1 MLTTRPSPVHLA
13 QVSVYSGH
21 LLHRG
26 PCCFQSILGSLPTV
40 RVGLLVIS
48 CASVLVL
55 RRPSHPHFRGDAPL
69 RAKDDGGRVLP
80 SGLPVARTDARLRE
94 DVLVQDEAP
103 LAPSDRTRVGVVD
116 DHWSI
121 CVGVITALSRKDGA
135 IVAGSTA
142 ATVRELLEQ
151 ERAAPERADVV
162 LLDLELRDGTTPQ
175 GNLSALRE
183 AGYPV
188 VIYTAES
195 RAHRLQG
202 TLGSGA
208 RAVVGKNDDEGA
220 LLDAVRAVKAGEDF
234 VSPLMATIFLAAKT
248 RPRLTRRQEQ
258 ALRLFAQGLT
268 ARQVARAMG
277 ITEGTVRNHVDAVRD
292 AYRAAGD
299 DVASRVDLLRVA
311 VRDGYVG
318 PDAAGL

>member
-1 MLTTRPSPVHLA
+1 MLTTRPSPVHLS
-13 QVSVYSGH
+13 QVSVSLGH
-21 LLHRG
+21 LVHRG
-26 PCCFQSILGSLPTV
+26 PCCFQPILGSPPV
-40 RVGLLVIS
+40 VGRSLS
-48 CASVLVL
+48 SVVEGG
-55 RRPSHPHFRGDAPL
+55 PACHPHFQGVPQQSTQGEQGRAGAGEPPGASERDDPL
-69 RAKDDGGRVLP
+69 RDDGSVQD
-80 SGLPVARTDARLRE
+80 DARAA
-94 DVLVQDEAP
+94 AP
-103 LAPSDRTRVGVVD
+103 DRTRVAVVD

-121 CVGVITALSRKDGA
+121 CVGVLTALSRQDEQV
-135 IVAGSTA
+135 VAGSTA

-151 ERAAPERADVV
+151 ERSAVERADVV
-162 LLDLELRDGTTPQ
+162 LLDLELGDGTTPH
-175 GNLSALRE
+175 GNLTALRE

-195 RAHRLQG
+195 RAHRLQA

-220 LLDAVRAVKAGEDF
+220 QLDAVRAVKADEDF
-234 VSPLMATIFLAAKT
+234 VSPLMTSIFLAAT
-248 RPRLTRRQEQ
+248 SRPRLTPRQEQ

-277 ITEGTVRNHVDAVRD
+277 IAEGTVRDHVDAVRE

-299 DVASRVDLLRVA
+299 DVASRVGLLRVA

-318 PDAAGL
+318 VDGAGL